1 MIIRAAWFTSLPVW
15 GKVRCWT
22 WSSRFD
28 RHTRARPAVLQC
40 LDSCLLVCVVSCY
53 SGFEFCIKTL
63 VFLQKFQLLFL
74 LFSSSKWLSEL
85 LVKEAC
91 VPSVLLLQPLCSLHP
106 PHDLLR
112 NFPPFFLTLCVSV
125 CVSFFYWSCS
135 RLWKECKRSGVIEVF
150 LWSKLSW

>member
-53 SGFEFCIKTL
+53 SGFEFCIKNWLWFSFRSFSCSSFSSHPLNDSVNSSWRRL
-63 VFLQKFQLLFL
+63 VFPRC
-74 LFSSSKWLSEL
+74 SSCSL
-85 LVKEAC
+85 
-91 VPSVLLLQPLCSLHP
+91 SVLFTPLMTSWGIS
-106 PHDLLR
+106 PHS
-112 NFPPFFLTLCVSV
+112 FWLCVCL
-125 CVSFFYWSCS
+125 CV
-135 RLWKECKRSGVIEVF
+135 LVF
-150 LWSKLSW
+150 STEAAVDCEKNVRDQE